1 MNLSITKN
9 KNINKKDI
17 LKIVKHMLLLAIF
30 VIVLKELISI
40 ISSFDINIFKKYIK
54 DLSTVNIITIIF
66 LGIISY
72 LPLSFYDFVLKKKAD
87 INLDNKQLY
96 KYSWIASSI
105 ASIAGF
111 GGSTALVLKGNFY
124 KDYVKDE
131 KILLKEISKI
141 IALNLT
147 GFSMVCLVY
156 ILINITNLNIHN
168 MKNIGIAII
177 SLYLPILLA
186 YFLYKYKKEKIDV
199 KDSIKIILISILEW
213 ITTIILIY
221 SIIKILRINID
232 LYEFFPIFVVSIVA
246 AIASMSPGG
255 IGSFDL
261 SLLLGLQSFN
271 VGGEKVLLVIFLYR
285 VSYYLIPLLIG
296 IALYCHEIFKKK
308 ESKAFTFISNI
319 RSKLAYKL
327 SLILSFLLGS
337 VLILQVAIPQNLYKV
352 KMLRT
357 LLYSLKYDVF
367 NNMIIGFLLIVI
379 SMFMTYKS
387 KKVYKMALL
396 SIIGLGIIS
405 IVAGLNYP
413 IILFLFILLVMILSS
428 KKEFYRESF
437 AIKWEKLILDLLIL
451 IIFLVLCI
459 LNISHS
465 SKDLI
470 IFVILG
476 FSVSIVFSIIMYK
489 INTLNKFKKLTLK
502 ECEDDIKRILNEYG
516 GSSMTHYIYL
526 GDKFAYLNKD
536 KDVIIQYQVYADKIF
551 ILGSPIGN
559 KYKIFSTIKE
569 LSMMV
574 DKYGYT
580 PVFCSIDKDLIP
592 YLHDMGYEFM
602 KLGEEARVN
611 LKEFTLEGRK
621 MKSVRNAIKRVEKN
635 EYTFEIVKPPFS
647 DDFIKSLKIVSDEW
661 LGDRKEKG
669 FSIGSFNVDYLNR
682 TPIAVVKNQD
692 EEIKGFANL
701 MPMYD
706 NNTLSIDL
714 MRFSQKSC
722 NGIMDYIFVNLFQY
736 AKEDGYSSFN
746 MGLSPLSKVGEGK
759 YCHRREKLGNYIY
772 SYGDKLYSFK
782 GLKNFKQKYCES
794 WEGVYMAYKNR
805 SSLIV
810 TILQA
815 MLLILK

>member
-54 DLSTVNIITIIF
+54 DLSIVNIITIMF

-131 KILLKEISKI
+131 KLLLKEISKI

-147 GFSMVCLVY
+147 GFSMVCLIY
-156 ILINITNLNIHN
+156 ILMNITNLNIHN
-168 MKNIGIAII
+168 IKNIGIAII

-186 YFLYKYKKEKIDV
+186 YFLYKYKKKNIDV

-213 ITTIILIY
+213 ITTIVLIY
-221 SIIKILRINID
+221 SIIKILKINIG
-232 LYEFFPIFVVSIVA
+232 LYEFFPIFVLSIVV

-261 SLLLGLQSFN
+261 SLLLGLQAFN
-271 VGGEKVLLVIFLYR
+271 VEGEKVLLVIFLYR

-296 IALYCHEIFKKK
+296 MILYYNEIFTKK
-308 ESKAFTFISNI
+308 ESKTFNI
-319 RSKLAYKL
+319 INNITSKVSYR
-327 SLILSFLLGS
+327 LILLISFLFGS
-337 VLILQVAIPQNLYKV
+337 LLILQVVMPQNFYNIKI
-352 KMLRT
+352 LRI
-357 LLYSLKYDVF
+357 LLYSSGYDLF
-367 NNMIIGFLLIVI
+367 NNILIGFLLITM
-379 SMFMTYKS
+379 SMFLVYKS
-387 KKVYKMALL
+387 KIVYKVAL
-396 SIIGLGIIS
+396 SVIIGLVFIS
-405 IVAGLNYP
+405 TITSLNYK
-413 IILFLFILLVMILSS
+413 IILFILLVLLLFS
-428 KKEFYRESF
+428 KKEFYRKRF
-437 AIKWEKLILDLLIL
+437 AIKWEKSIIDVLII
-451 IIFLVLCI
+451 IIFLTICMFRI
-459 LNISHS
+459 NSIN
-465 SKDLI
+465 KENI
-470 IFVILG
+470 IFLILG
-476 FSVSIVFSIIMYK
+476 FSISILFSLIILKLNMY
-489 INTLNKFKKLTLK
+489 NNLNKVKLEDCK
-502 ECEDDIKRILNEYG
+502 EDIKRILNDYG
-516 GSSMTHYIYL
+516 GSPMAHYIYL
-526 GDKFAYLNKD
+526 GDKFIYLNED
-536 KDVIIQYQVYADKIF
+536 KDVIIQYQIYADKVF

-559 KYKIFSTIKE
+559 KYKILSTMKE
-569 LSMMV
+569 LSIIV
-574 DKYGYT
+574 DEYGYT
-580 PVFCSIDKDLIP
+580 PVFCSINKDLIP

-611 LKEFTLEGRK
+611 LSEFTLEGRK
-621 MKSVRNAIKRVEKN
+621 MKSIRNAIKRVEKN
-635 EYTFEIVKPPFS
+635 DYIFEVAKPPFS
-647 DDFIKSLKIVSDEW
+647 DDFIRSLKVVSDDW

-669 FSIGSFNVDYLNR
+669 FSIGSFNIDYLNK
-682 TPIAVVKNQD
+682 TPIAIVKNPYG
-692 EEIKGFANL
+692 EIKGFANL

-706 NNTLSIDL
+706 NSTLSIDL
-714 MRFSQKSC
+714 MRFSQESC

-736 AKEDGYSSFN
+736 AKEEGYKSFN

-805 SSLIV
+805 SSFIITV
-810 TILQA
+810 LQV
-815 MLLILK
+815 MILILK